1 MTKINAEKFLL
12 KRILTYIND
21 QVREITFADEPIYE
35 LTNEEIDRVL
45 EENHDLA
52 AYPGIQKTYNK
63 IKEQFKIPK
72 LMEKVE
78 QKVKECDTCQTEKLT
93 RVRSKEEPVISDTPE
108 QPNDKIAMDIL
119 GPLPKTKRAYST
131 IIHEATGFTPFEL
144 TFSQKANLAS
154 SVTANSQRTYTKYK
168 LEKENG
174 ILNCNM
180 LGKHY
185 RKANKGQP
193 AFSPSPGTS
202 RMD

>member
-1 MTKINAEKFLL
+1 MLRTSQKE
-12 KRILTYIND
+12 R
-21 QVREITFADEPIYE
+21 
-35 LTNEEIDRVL
+35 NEEWD
-45 EENHDLA
+45 E
-52 AYPGIQKTYNK
+52 
-63 IKEQFKIPK
+63 
-72 LMEKVE
+72 
-78 QKVKECDTCQTEKLT
+78 
-93 RVRSKEEPVISDTPE
+93 
-108 QPNDKIAMDIL
+108 IL
-119 GPLPKTKRAYST
+119 NFCCLAYST
-131 IIHEATGFTPFEL
+131 IIYEATGFTPFEL